1 MAAGVANSG
10 PGSNDF
16 ALARYNRNGSL
27 DTSFGSN
34 GFVITDIGNRAEA
47 RAMVLQP
54 DGDKVLAGL
63 ADENSGAG
71 FDFGLVRYEGK

>member
-1 MAAGVANSG
+1 M
-10 PGSNDF
+10 
-16 ALARYNRNGSL
+16 
-27 DTSFGSN
+27 
-34 GFVITDIGNRAEA
+34 ITDIGNRAEA

-54 DGDKVLAGL
+54 DGDIVLAGL